1 MSQRL
6 DYATVS
12 PESRKA
18 LLALNSF
25 VDSLEIEPRL
35 KALVKIRVSQING
48 CLFCIDMHA
57 TAARSAGESQQRL
70 DSLIVWDEAPFF
82 SDRERA
88 ALEWAESVTLCAET
102 GVPDEVYLQVRQIFS
117 EKELIDLTCLVI
129 NMNGLNRIGVSFRM
143 EPPARTQ

>member
-1 MSQRL
+1 MLQRL

-12 PESRKA
+12 PESYKA
-18 LLALNSF
+18 LLALNSY
-25 VDSLEIEPRL
+25 VDSLEIETAL
-35 KALVKIRVSQING
+35 KSLVKIRVSQING

-57 TAARSAGESQQRL
+57 TEARSAGESEQRL
-70 DSLIVWDEAPFF
+70 DSLIVWSEASFF

-102 GVPDEVYLQVRQIFS
+102 GVPDEVYLRALQVFS
-117 EKELIDLTCLVI
+117 DKELVDLTCLVI
-129 NMNGLNRIGVSFRM
+129 NMNGFNRIGISIRM

>member
-1 MSQRL
+1 MVQRL

-12 PESRKA
+12 PESYKA
-18 LLALNSF
+18 LLALNSY
-25 VDSLEIEPRL
+25 VDSLEIETAL
-35 KALVKIRVSQING
+35 KSLVKIRVSQING

-57 TAARSAGESQQRL
+57 TEARSAGESEQRL
-70 DSLIVWDEAPFF
+70 DSLIVWSEASFF

-102 GVPDEVYLQVRQIFS
+102 GVPDEVYLRALQVFS
-117 EKELIDLTCLVI
+117 DKELVDLTCLVI
-129 NMNGLNRIGVSFRM
+129 NMNGFNRIGISFRM

>member
-88 ALEWAESVTLCAET
+88 ALEWAESVALCAET
-102 GVPDEVYLQVRQIFS
+102 GVPDEVYLRALQVFS
-117 EKELIDLTCLVI
+117 DKELADLTCLVI
-129 NMNGLNRIGVSFRM
+129 NMNGLTRIGISFRM

>member
-35 KALVKIRVSQING
+35 KSFGQNS
-48 CLFCIDMHA
+48 CIAD
-57 TAARSAGESQQRL
+57 
-70 DSLIVWDEAPFF
+70 
-82 SDRERA
+82 
-88 ALEWAESVTLCAET
+88 
-102 GVPDEVYLQVRQIFS
+102 
-117 EKELIDLTCLVI
+117 
-129 NMNGLNRIGVSFRM
+129 
-143 EPPARTQ
+143 